1 MFAFFKASMRSGVG
15 IIAFYCAI
23 AAVAFLLQWFPI
35 SGIFL
40 MIFGGLLV
48 ALLILLPRGIV
59 PAIAARFPRP
69 EAATH
74 E

>member
-1 MFAFFKASMRSGVG
+1 MTQVSEALWA
-15 IIAFYCAI
+15 
-23 AAVAFLLQWFPI
+23 QFPQAY
-35 SGIFL
+35 L

-59 PAIAARFPRP
+59 PAIAARFPRAS
-69 EAATH
+69 AAND